1 MLKAANNPVKP
12 SKLLTSDKS
21 CQKYTILYSI
31 VPALELHLKGPK
43 VVAHLPNETNLDKP
57 KPDKSNLPTQT
68 LDLFGNTTST

>member
-21 CQKYTILYSI
+21 CQKYSI

-68 LDLFGNTTST
+68 LDLFGNTAST